1 VPDVSFPSI
10 FDTTE
15 IGESALDHALNWDK
29 ISPIRH
35 MKYDNFSPLLPDLK
49 ELFRQRSGKNPE
61 FIFLEDQ
68 VELAQETREL
78 KFLPL
83 NEKARIALRNDQ
95 EEKALAIENKR
106 RKAQGEELLTSLEKD
121 SEEEDAVAAHD
132 SEVDIEKNEEND
144 VLLIEAGHVLIDML
158 LLSNERFALQ
168 R

>member
-1 VPDVSFPSI
+1 
-10 FDTTE
+10 
-15 IGESALDHALNWDK
+15 
-29 ISPIRH
+29 
-35 MKYDNFSPLLPDLK
+35 MKYDNFAPILPDLK
-49 ELFRQRSGKNPE
+49 DLFHQRSGKNPE

-68 VELAQETREL
+68 VDLAQETREL

-83 NEKARIALRNDQ
+83 NEEARIALRNGQ

-106 RKAQGEELLTSLEKD
+106 RKAQGEELLTSLEKNP
-121 SEEEDAVAAHD
+121 EEEDAVAAHD
-132 SEVDIEKNEEND
+132 SEIEVEEDDEND